1 MGIIS
6 KRTQDNWS
14 TLKEMVRSVSNV
26 GGIVHSGL
34 DHEVCGGSG
43 DGDGGGGGGDF
54 LVRHNYL
61 TQ

>member
-1 MGIIS
+1 MA
-6 KRTQDNWS
+6 
-14 TLKEMVRSVSNV
+14 RSVSNV

-34 DHEVCGGSG
+34 NHEVCGGSG
-43 DGDGGGGGGDF
+43 NGGGDEDF